1 MDALKIFKT
10 ALLQCSG
17 LIRPIR
23 FGTKL
28 IIYNRSNKVSLGGRI
43 SAWHGPRNAH
53 DVRLLKNHGEGTEIV
68 IFPTQV
74 PQAFSPSHQT
84 RRFNISHQDFAG
96 FYCRYKTDPCAL
108 FSHVATKSFI
118 IIIYIPLIRI
128 CPFFTTISFI
138 CSKFLSPK
146 DTLNTKTHDW
156 SKIKWLT
163 PNDWIIFS
171 LTVKQMQTT

>member
-28 IIYNRSNKVSLGGRI
+28 IIYNWSNKVALGGCI

-53 DVRLLKNHGEGTEIV
+53 HGRLLKNHGEGTEIV
-68 IFPTQV
+68 LFPTQV

-84 RRFNISHQDFAG
+84 RRVNISHQNCPGFTAG
-96 FYCRYKTDPCAL
+96 TGQTLCT

-118 IIIYIPLIRI
+118 TIIYILLIIIY
-128 CPFFTTISFI
+128 PFFTTISFI
-138 CSKFLSPK
+138 CSKFLFPK
-146 DTLNTKTHDW
+146 DTLDTKTNDW
-156 SKIKWLT
+156 SKI
-163 PNDWIIFS
+163 NG
-171 LTVKQMQTT
+171 